1 MLIRLII
8 RIVINAVALA
18 VAAWAV
24 EGIAYKG
31 IGSLVVMALIFGLVN
46 AIIRPI
52 VKIFSI
58 PLLILTLGLFT
69 FVING
74 LMLLLA
80 GKLAEMLG
88 VSFTVNGFVAAFLGA
103 LIVSVVS
110 LILSI
115 ALAPPKRHEE

>member
-80 GKLAEMLG
+80 GKLAQMLG
-88 VSFTVNGFVAAFLGA
+88 VSFTVNGFVPAFLGA

-115 ALAPPKRHEE
+115 ALAPPKKHEE